1 MGLSS
6 PENEKVNMHQRDFSR
21 SSQQVDDPRG
31 WAVVVAAMV
40 GVALG
45 LSPIPFY
52 TIGMLAPQLSAEF
65 GWSFAALMASITV
78 QSAVVMIASPL
89 AGIAIDRFGA
99 RPVALVSLPLF
110 GLCFMSLAL
119 STGSLTIYY
128 AQWVIMAVLGVG
140 TLSATWTRVVTQWF
154 DKWRGMALGLAS
166 CGTGITGFIVK
177 PLCAHLIEA
186 HGWRTAVVV
195 VGCLPIVI
203 GVPVV
208 ALLFRELKR
217 DGQEAAVTQA
227 IDAPPAAESGMTLRE
242 AAGDRRLWIMAGAF
256 LFIAFALT
264 APTPNLENILK
275 TRAFTLTQV
284 GEITAAFGLSVI
296 AGRLI
301 GGWLLDRFWAPL
313 IALVILAFP
322 AIGCWLLA
330 SPALS
335 HLAATLAVVSLGF
348 GAGFEFDLLA
358 YLISR
363 FFGQRHYGAIYGCF
377 YAVIAFAGGLGP
389 VVFGYAF
396 DRIGDYTL
404 ALRGGAGCLL
414 IGAVL
419 LLFMGAYPKNFQ
431 K

>member
-1 MGLSS
+1 
-6 PENEKVNMHQRDFSR
+6 
-21 SSQQVDDPRG
+21 
-31 WAVVVAAMV
+31 VVVAAMV

-78 QSAVVMIASPL
+78 QSGVVMIASPL

-110 GLCFMSLAL
+110 GLSFMSLAL
-119 STGSLTIYY
+119 SNGSLTLYY

-166 CGTGITGFIVK
+166 CGTGITGFIIK
-177 PLCAHLIEA
+177 PLCAHLIET

-195 VGCLPIVI
+195 VGCLPIVV

-208 ALLFRELKR
+208 ALLFREMARGDAAPDKPL
-217 DGQEAAVTQA
+217 EAAEEVVQ
-227 IDAPPAAESGMTLRE
+227 SGLTLAE
-242 AAGDRRLWIMAGAF
+242 AARDRRLWIMAGAF

-275 TRAFTLTQV
+275 TRAFTLPQI

-322 AIGCWLLA
+322 ALGCWLLT
-330 SPALS
+330 SSALS
-335 HLAATLAVVSLGF
+335 PLIAALAVISLGF

-377 YAVIAFAGGLGP
+377 YAVIAFAGGMGP
-389 VVFGYAF
+389 VVFGYVF
-396 DRIGDYTL
+396 DRIGDYTI
-404 ALRGGAGCLL
+404 ALRSGSACLVV
-414 IGAVL
+414 GAVL
-419 LLFMGAYPKNFQ
+419 LLAMGAYPKLSE

>member
-1 MGLSS
+1 M
-6 PENEKVNMHQRDFSR
+6 
-21 SSQQVDDPRG
+21 
-31 WAVVVAAMV
+31 VVAAMV

-78 QSAVVMIASPL
+78 QSGVVMIASPL

-110 GLCFMSLAL
+110 GLSFMSLAL
-119 STGSLTIYY
+119 SNGSLTLYY

-166 CGTGITGFIVK
+166 CGTGITGFIIK
-177 PLCAHLIEA
+177 PLCAHLIET

-195 VGCLPIVI
+195 VGCLPIVV

-208 ALLFRELKR
+208 ALLFREMARGAAASAKPV
-217 DGQEAAVTQA
+217 EAAEEVIQ
-227 IDAPPAAESGMTLRE
+227 PGLTLAE
-242 AAGDRRLWIMAGAF
+242 AARDRRLWIMAGAF

-275 TRAFTLTQV
+275 TRAFTLPQI

-322 AIGCWLLA
+322 AIGCWLLT
-330 SPALS
+330 SSALS
-335 HLAATLAVVSLGF
+335 PLIATLAVISLGF

-363 FFGQRHYGAIYGCF
+363 FFGQHHYGAIYGCF

-389 VVFGYAF
+389 VVFGYVF
-396 DRIGDYTL
+396 DRIGDYTI
-404 ALRGGAGCLL
+404 ALRSGSACLVV
-414 IGAVL
+414 GAVL
-419 LLFMGAYPKNFQ
+419 LLAMGAYPKLSE

>member
-1 MGLSS
+1 M
-6 PENEKVNMHQRDFSR
+6 
-21 SSQQVDDPRG
+21 
-31 WAVVVAAMV
+31 VVAAMV

-78 QSAVVMIASPL
+78 QSGVVMIASPL

-110 GLCFMSLAL
+110 GLSFMSLAL
-119 STGSLTIYY
+119 SNGSLTLYY

-166 CGTGITGFIVK
+166 CGTGITGFIIK
-177 PLCAHLIEA
+177 PLCAHLIET

-195 VGCLPIVI
+195 VGCLPIVV

-208 ALLFRELKR
+208 ALLFREMARGAAAPDKPL
-217 DGQEAAVTQA
+217 EAAEEVVQ
-227 IDAPPAAESGMTLRE
+227 PGLTLAE
-242 AAGDRRLWIMAGAF
+242 AARDRRLWIMAGAF

-275 TRAFTLTQV
+275 TRAFTLPQI

-322 AIGCWLLA
+322 ALGCWLLT
-330 SPALS
+330 SSALS
-335 HLAATLAVVSLGF
+335 PLIATLAVISLGF

-389 VVFGYAF
+389 VVFGYVF
-396 DRIGDYTL
+396 DRIGDYTI
-404 ALRGGAGCLL
+404 ALRSGSACLVV
-414 IGAVL
+414 GAVL
-419 LLFMGAYPKNFQ
+419 LLAMGAYPKLSE

>member
-1 MGLSS
+1 M
-6 PENEKVNMHQRDFSR
+6 
-21 SSQQVDDPRG
+21 
-31 WAVVVAAMV
+31 VVAAMV

-78 QSAVVMIASPL
+78 QSGVVMIASPL

-110 GLCFMSLAL
+110 GLSFMSLAF
-119 STGSLTIYY
+119 SNGSLTLYY

-166 CGTGITGFIVK
+166 CGTGITGFIIK
-177 PLCAHLIEA
+177 PLCAHLIET

-195 VGCLPIVI
+195 VGCLPIVV

-208 ALLFRELKR
+208 ALLFREMARGAAASAKPV
-217 DGQEAAVTQA
+217 EAAEEVSQ
-227 IDAPPAAESGMTLRE
+227 PGLTLAE
-242 AAGDRRLWIMAGAF
+242 AARDRRLWIMAGAF

-275 TRAFTLTQV
+275 TRAFTLPQI

-322 AIGCWLLA
+322 ALGCWLLT
-330 SPALS
+330 SSALS
-335 HLAATLAVVSLGF
+335 PLIATLAVISLGF

-389 VVFGYAF
+389 VVFGYVF
-396 DRIGDYTL
+396 DRIGDYTI
-404 ALRGGAGCLL
+404 ALRSGSACLVV
-414 IGAVL
+414 GAVL
-419 LLFMGAYPKNFQ
+419 LLAMGAYPKLSE

>member
-1 MGLSS
+1 M
-6 PENEKVNMHQRDFSR
+6 
-21 SSQQVDDPRG
+21 
-31 WAVVVAAMV
+31 VVAAMV

-78 QSAVVMIASPL
+78 QSGVVMIASPL

-110 GLCFMSLAL
+110 GLSFMSLAL
-119 STGSLTIYY
+119 SNGSLTLYY

-166 CGTGITGFIVK
+166 CGTGITGFIIK
-177 PLCAHLIEA
+177 PLCAHLIET

-195 VGCLPIVI
+195 VGCLPIVV

-208 ALLFRELKR
+208 ALLFREMARGAAAPDKPV
-217 DGQEAAVTQA
+217 EAAEEVVQ
-227 IDAPPAAESGMTLRE
+227 SGLTLAE
-242 AAGDRRLWIMAGAF
+242 AARDRRLWIMAGAF

-275 TRAFTLTQV
+275 TRAFTLPQI

-322 AIGCWLLA
+322 ALGCWLLT
-330 SPALS
+330 SSALS
-335 HLAATLAVVSLGF
+335 PLIATLAVISLGF

-389 VVFGYAF
+389 VVFGYVF
-396 DRIGDYTL
+396 DRIGDYTI
-404 ALRGGAGCLL
+404 ALRSGSACLVV
-414 IGAVL
+414 GAVL
-419 LLFMGAYPKNFQ
+419 LLAMGAYPKLSE

>member
-1 MGLSS
+1 MRQS
-6 PENEKVNMHQRDFSR
+6 DFSR
-21 SSQQVDDPRG
+21 PAPRPDDPRG

-78 QSAVVMIASPL
+78 QSGVVMIASPL

-110 GLCFMSLAL
+110 GLSFMSLAL
-119 STGSLTIYY
+119 SNGSLTLYY

-166 CGTGITGFIVK
+166 CGTGITGFIIK
-177 PLCAHLIEA
+177 PLCAHLIET

-195 VGCLPIVI
+195 VGCLPIVV

-208 ALLFRELKR
+208 ALLFREMARGAAAPDKPL
-217 DGQEAAVTQA
+217 EAAEEVVQ
-227 IDAPPAAESGMTLRE
+227 PGLTLAE
-242 AAGDRRLWIMAGAF
+242 AARDRRLWIMAGAF

-275 TRAFTLTQV
+275 TRAFTLPQI

-322 AIGCWLLA
+322 ALGCWLLTSSTL
-330 SPALS
+330 SPLI
-335 HLAATLAVVSLGF
+335 ATLAVISLGF

-389 VVFGYAF
+389 VVFGYVF
-396 DRIGDYTL
+396 DRIGDYTI
-404 ALRGGAGCLL
+404 ALRSGSACLVV
-414 IGAVL
+414 GAVL
-419 LLFMGAYPKNFQ
+419 LLAMGAYPKLSE

>member
-1 MGLSS
+1 
-6 PENEKVNMHQRDFSR
+6 
-21 SSQQVDDPRG
+21 
-31 WAVVVAAMV
+31 VVVAAMV

-78 QSAVVMIASPL
+78 QSGVVMIASPL

-110 GLCFMSLAL
+110 GLSFMSLAL
-119 STGSLTIYY
+119 SNGSLTLYY

-166 CGTGITGFIVK
+166 CGTGITGFIIK
-177 PLCAHLIEA
+177 PLCAHLIET

-195 VGCLPIVI
+195 VGCLPIVV

-208 ALLFRELKR
+208 ALLFREMARGAAAPDKPL
-217 DGQEAAVTQA
+217 EAAEEVVQ
-227 IDAPPAAESGMTLRE
+227 SGLTLAE
-242 AAGDRRLWIMAGAF
+242 AARDRRLWIMAGAF

-275 TRAFTLTQV
+275 TRAFTLPQI

-322 AIGCWLLA
+322 ALGCWLLT
-330 SPALS
+330 SSALS
-335 HLAATLAVVSLGF
+335 PLIATLAVISLGF

-389 VVFGYAF
+389 VVFGYVF
-396 DRIGDYTL
+396 DRIGDYTI
-404 ALRGGAGCLL
+404 ALRSGSACLVV
-414 IGAVL
+414 GAVL
-419 LLFMGAYPKNFQ
+419 LLAMGAYPKLSE

>member
-1 MGLSS
+1 
-6 PENEKVNMHQRDFSR
+6 
-21 SSQQVDDPRG
+21 
-31 WAVVVAAMV
+31 VVVAAMV

-78 QSAVVMIASPL
+78 QSGVVMIASPL

-110 GLCFMSLAL
+110 GLSFMSLAL
-119 STGSLTIYY
+119 SNGSLTLYY

-166 CGTGITGFIVK
+166 CGTGITGFIIK
-177 PLCAHLIEA
+177 PLCAHLIET

-195 VGCLPIVI
+195 VGCLPIVV

-208 ALLFRELKR
+208 ALLFREMARGDAAPDKPL
-217 DGQEAAVTQA
+217 EAAEEVVQ
-227 IDAPPAAESGMTLRE
+227 SGLTLAE
-242 AAGDRRLWIMAGAF
+242 AARDRRLWIMAGAF

-275 TRAFTLTQV
+275 TRAFTLPQI

-322 AIGCWLLA
+322 ALGCWLLT
-330 SPALS
+330 SSALS
-335 HLAATLAVVSLGF
+335 PLIATLAVISLGF

-377 YAVIAFAGGLGP
+377 YAVIAFAGGMGP
-389 VVFGYAF
+389 VVFGYVF
-396 DRIGDYTL
+396 DRIGDYTI
-404 ALRGGAGCLL
+404 ALRSGSACLVV
-414 IGAVL
+414 GAVL
-419 LLFMGAYPKNFQ
+419 LLAMGAYPKLSE

>member
-1 MGLSS
+1 M
-6 PENEKVNMHQRDFSR
+6 
-21 SSQQVDDPRG
+21 
-31 WAVVVAAMV
+31 VAAMV

-78 QSAVVMIASPL
+78 QSGVVMIASPL

-110 GLCFMSLAL
+110 GLSYMSLAL
-119 STGSLTIYY
+119 SNGSLTLYY

-166 CGTGITGFIVK
+166 CGTGITGFIIK
-177 PLCAHLIEA
+177 PLCAHLIET

-195 VGCLPIVI
+195 VGCLPIVV

-208 ALLFRELKR
+208 ALLFREMARGAAAPDKPV
-217 DGQEAAVTQA
+217 EAAEEVSQ
-227 IDAPPAAESGMTLRE
+227 PGLTLAE
-242 AAGDRRLWIMAGAF
+242 AARDRRLWIMAGAF

-275 TRAFTLTQV
+275 TRAFTLPQI

-322 AIGCWLLA
+322 ALGCWLLT
-330 SPALS
+330 SSALS
-335 HLAATLAVVSLGF
+335 PLIATLAVISLGF

-389 VVFGYAF
+389 VVFGYVF
-396 DRIGDYTL
+396 DRIGDYTI
-404 ALRGGAGCLL
+404 ALRSGSACLVV
-414 IGAVL
+414 GAVL
-419 LLFMGAYPKNFQ
+419 LLAMGAYPKLSE

>member
-1 MGLSS
+1 M
-6 PENEKVNMHQRDFSR
+6 
-21 SSQQVDDPRG
+21 
-31 WAVVVAAMV
+31 VVAAMV

-78 QSAVVMIASPL
+78 QSGVVMVASPL

-110 GLCFMSLAL
+110 GLSFMSLAL
-119 STGSLTIYY
+119 SNGSLTLYY

-166 CGTGITGFIVK
+166 CGTGITGFIIK
-177 PLCAHLIEA
+177 PLCAHLIET

-195 VGCLPIVI
+195 VGCLPIVV

-208 ALLFRELKR
+208 ALLFREMARGAAAPDKPV
-217 DGQEAAVTQA
+217 EAAEEVSQ
-227 IDAPPAAESGMTLRE
+227 PGLTLAE
-242 AAGDRRLWIMAGAF
+242 AARDRRLWIMAGAF

-275 TRAFTLTQV
+275 TRAFTLPQI

-322 AIGCWLLA
+322 ALGCWLLT
-330 SPALS
+330 SSALS
-335 HLAATLAVVSLGF
+335 PLIATLAVISLGF

-389 VVFGYAF
+389 VVFGYVF
-396 DRIGDYTL
+396 DRIGDYTI
-404 ALRGGAGCLL
+404 ALRSGSACL
-414 IGAVL
+414 IVGAVL
-419 LLFMGAYPKNFQ
+419 LLAMGAYPKLSE

>member
-1 MGLSS
+1 
-6 PENEKVNMHQRDFSR
+6 
-21 SSQQVDDPRG
+21 
-31 WAVVVAAMV
+31 VVVAAMV

-78 QSAVVMIASPL
+78 QSGVVMIASPL

-110 GLCFMSLAL
+110 GLSFMSLAL
-119 STGSLTIYY
+119 SNGSLTLYY

-166 CGTGITGFIVK
+166 CGTGITGFIIK
-177 PLCAHLIEA
+177 PLCAHLIET

-195 VGCLPIVI
+195 VGCLPIVV

-208 ALLFRELKR
+208 ALLFREMARGAAAPDKPL
-217 DGQEAAVTQA
+217 EAAEEVVQ
-227 IDAPPAAESGMTLRE
+227 PGLTLAE
-242 AAGDRRLWIMAGAF
+242 AARDRRLWIMAGAF

-275 TRAFTLTQV
+275 TRAFTLPQI

-322 AIGCWLLA
+322 ALGCWLLT
-330 SPALS
+330 SSALS
-335 HLAATLAVVSLGF
+335 PLIATLAVISLGF

-389 VVFGYAF
+389 VVFGYVF
-396 DRIGDYTL
+396 DRIGDYTI
-404 ALRGGAGCLL
+404 ALRSGSACLVV
-414 IGAVL
+414 GAVL
-419 LLFMGAYPKNFQ
+419 LLAMGAYPKLSE

>member
-1 MGLSS
+1 MRQS
-6 PENEKVNMHQRDFSR
+6 DFSR
-21 SSQQVDDPRG
+21 PAPRPDDPRG

-78 QSAVVMIASPL
+78 QSGVVMIASPL

-110 GLCFMSLAL
+110 GLSYMSLAL
-119 STGSLTIYY
+119 SNGSLTLYY

-166 CGTGITGFIVK
+166 CGTGITGFIIK
-177 PLCAHLIEA
+177 PLCAHLIET

-195 VGCLPIVI
+195 VGCLPIVV

-208 ALLFRELKR
+208 ALLFREMARGAAAPDKPV
-217 DGQEAAVTQA
+217 EAAEEVSQ
-227 IDAPPAAESGMTLRE
+227 PGLTLAE
-242 AAGDRRLWIMAGAF
+242 AARDRRLWIMAGAF

-275 TRAFTLTQV
+275 TRAFTLPQI

-322 AIGCWLLA
+322 ALGCWLLT
-330 SPALS
+330 SSALS
-335 HLAATLAVVSLGF
+335 PLIATLAVISLGF

-389 VVFGYAF
+389 VVFGYVF
-396 DRIGDYTL
+396 DRIGDYTI
-404 ALRGGAGCLL
+404 ALRSGSACLVV
-414 IGAVL
+414 GAVL
-419 LLFMGAYPKNFQ
+419 LLAMGAYPKLSE

>member
-1 MGLSS
+1 M
-6 PENEKVNMHQRDFSR
+6 
-21 SSQQVDDPRG
+21 
-31 WAVVVAAMV
+31 VVAAMV

-78 QSAVVMIASPL
+78 QSGVVMIASPL

-110 GLCFMSLAL
+110 GLSFMSLAL
-119 STGSLTIYY
+119 SNGSLTLYY

-166 CGTGITGFIVK
+166 CGTGITGFIIK
-177 PLCAHLIEA
+177 PLCAHLIET

-195 VGCLPIVI
+195 VGCLPIVV

-208 ALLFRELKR
+208 ALLFREMARGAVAADKPV
-217 DGQEAAVTQA
+217 EAAEEVMQ
-227 IDAPPAAESGMTLRE
+227 PGLTLAE
-242 AAGDRRLWIMAGAF
+242 AARDRRLWIMAGAF

-275 TRAFTLTQV
+275 TRAFTLPQI

-322 AIGCWLLA
+322 ALGCWLLTSSVL
-330 SPALS
+330 SPLI
-335 HLAATLAVVSLGF
+335 ATLAVISLGF

-396 DRIGDYTL
+396 DRIGDYTI
-404 ALRGGAGCLL
+404 ALKSGSACLV

-419 LLFMGAYPKNFQ
+419 LLAMGAYPERSEK
-431 K
+431 

>member
-1 MGLSS
+1 M
-6 PENEKVNMHQRDFSR
+6 
-21 SSQQVDDPRG
+21 
-31 WAVVVAAMV
+31 VVAAMV

-78 QSAVVMIASPL
+78 QSGVVMIASPL

-110 GLCFMSLAL
+110 GLSFMSLAL
-119 STGSLTIYY
+119 SNGSLTLYY

-166 CGTGITGFIVK
+166 CGTGITGFIIK
-177 PLCAHLIEA
+177 PLCAHLIET

-195 VGCLPIVI
+195 VGCLPIVV

-208 ALLFRELKR
+208 ALLFREMARGAVAADKPV
-217 DGQEAAVTQA
+217 EAAEEVMQ
-227 IDAPPAAESGMTLRE
+227 PGLTLAE
-242 AAGDRRLWIMAGAF
+242 AARDRRLWIMAAAF

-275 TRAFTLTQV
+275 TRAFTLPQI

-322 AIGCWLLA
+322 ALGCWLLTSSVL
-330 SPALS
+330 SPLI
-335 HLAATLAVVSLGF
+335 ATLAVISLGF

-396 DRIGDYTL
+396 DRIGDYTI
-404 ALRGGAGCLL
+404 ALRSGSACLV

-419 LLFMGAYPKNFQ
+419 LLAMGAYPERSEK
-431 K
+431 

>member
-1 MGLSS
+1 M
-6 PENEKVNMHQRDFSR
+6 
-21 SSQQVDDPRG
+21 
-31 WAVVVAAMV
+31 VVAAMV

-78 QSAVVMIASPL
+78 QSGVVMIASPL

-119 STGSLTIYY
+119 SNGSLTLYY

-166 CGTGITGFIVK
+166 CGTGITGFIIK
-177 PLCAHLIEA
+177 PLCAHLIET

-195 VGCLPIVI
+195 VGCLPIVV

-208 ALLFRELKR
+208 ALLFREMARGGPAPDKPV
-217 DGQEAAVTQA
+217 EAADEVVQ
-227 IDAPPAAESGMTLRE
+227 PGLTLAE
-242 AAGDRRLWIMAGAF
+242 AARDRRLWIMAGAF

-275 TRAFTLTQV
+275 TRAFTLPQI

-322 AIGCWLLA
+322 ALGCWLLT
-330 SPALS
+330 SSALS
-335 HLAATLAVVSLGF
+335 PLIATLAVISLGF

-396 DRIGDYTL
+396 DRIGDYTI
-404 ALRGGAGCLL
+404 ALRSGSACLVV
-414 IGAVL
+414 GAVL
-419 LLFMGAYPKNFQ
+419 LLAMGAYPKLLE

>member
-1 MGLSS
+1 M
-6 PENEKVNMHQRDFSR
+6 
-21 SSQQVDDPRG
+21 
-31 WAVVVAAMV
+31 VVAAMV

-78 QSAVVMIASPL
+78 QSGVVMVASPL

-110 GLCFMSLAL
+110 GLSFMSLAL
-119 STGSLTIYY
+119 SNGSLTLYY

-166 CGTGITGFIVK
+166 CGTGITGFIIK
-177 PLCAHLIEA
+177 PLCAHLIET

-195 VGCLPIVI
+195 VGCLPIVV

-208 ALLFRELKR
+208 ALLFREMAR
-217 DGQEAAVTQA
+217 GAAASDKPVEV
-227 IDAPPAAESGMTLRE
+227 AEEVVQSGLTLAETAR
-242 AAGDRRLWIMAGAF
+242 DRRLWIMAGAF

-275 TRAFTLTQV
+275 TRAFTLPQI

-322 AIGCWLLA
+322 AIGCWLLT
-330 SPALS
+330 SLALS
-335 HLAATLAVVSLGF
+335 PLIATLAVISLGF

-389 VVFGYAF
+389 VVFGYVF
-396 DRIGDYTL
+396 DRIGDYTI
-404 ALRGGAGCLL
+404 ALRSGSACLVV
-414 IGAVL
+414 GAVL
-419 LLFMGAYPKNFQ
+419 LLAMGAYPKLSE

>member
-1 MGLSS
+1 M
-6 PENEKVNMHQRDFSR
+6 
-21 SSQQVDDPRG
+21 
-31 WAVVVAAMV
+31 VVAAMV

-78 QSAVVMIASPL
+78 QSGVVMIASPL

-110 GLCFMSLAL
+110 GLSFMSLAL
-119 STGSLTIYY
+119 SNGSLTLYY

-166 CGTGITGFIVK
+166 CGTGITGFIIK
-177 PLCAHLIEA
+177 PLCAHLIET

-195 VGCLPIVI
+195 VGCLPIVV

-208 ALLFRELKR
+208 ALLFREMARGAAAPDKPL
-217 DGQEAAVTQA
+217 EAAEEVVQ
-227 IDAPPAAESGMTLRE
+227 PGLTLAE
-242 AAGDRRLWIMAGAF
+242 AARDRRLWIMAGAF

-275 TRAFTLTQV
+275 TRAFTLPQI

-322 AIGCWLLA
+322 ALGCWLLTSSTL
-330 SPALS
+330 SPLI
-335 HLAATLAVVSLGF
+335 ATLAVISLGF

-389 VVFGYAF
+389 VVFGYVF
-396 DRIGDYTL
+396 DRIGDYTI
-404 ALRGGAGCLL
+404 ALRSGSACLVV
-414 IGAVL
+414 GAVL
-419 LLFMGAYPKNFQ
+419 LLAMGAYPKLSE

>member
-1 MGLSS
+1 M
-6 PENEKVNMHQRDFSR
+6 
-21 SSQQVDDPRG
+21 
-31 WAVVVAAMV
+31 VVAAMV

-78 QSAVVMIASPL
+78 QSGVVMIASPL

-110 GLCFMSLAL
+110 GLSFMSLAL
-119 STGSLTIYY
+119 SNGSLTLYY

-166 CGTGITGFIVK
+166 CGTGITGFIIK
-177 PLCAHLIEA
+177 PLCAHLIET

-195 VGCLPIVI
+195 VGCLPIVV

-208 ALLFRELKR
+208 ALLFREMARGDAAPDKPL
-217 DGQEAAVTQA
+217 EAAEEVVQ
-227 IDAPPAAESGMTLRE
+227 SGLTLAE
-242 AAGDRRLWIMAGAF
+242 AARDRRLWIMAGAF

-275 TRAFTLTQV
+275 TRAFTLPQI

-322 AIGCWLLA
+322 ALGCWLLT
-330 SPALS
+330 SSALS
-335 HLAATLAVVSLGF
+335 PLIATLAVISLGF

-377 YAVIAFAGGLGP
+377 YAVIAFAGGMGP
-389 VVFGYAF
+389 VVFGYVF
-396 DRIGDYTL
+396 DRIGDYTI
-404 ALRGGAGCLL
+404 ALRSGSACLVV
-414 IGAVL
+414 GAVL
-419 LLFMGAYPKNFQ
+419 LLAMGAYPKLSE

>member
-1 MGLSS
+1 M
-6 PENEKVNMHQRDFSR
+6 
-21 SSQQVDDPRG
+21 
-31 WAVVVAAMV
+31 VVAAMV

-78 QSAVVMIASPL
+78 QSGVVMIASPL

-110 GLCFMSLAL
+110 GLSFMSLAL
-119 STGSLTIYY
+119 SNGSLTLYY

-166 CGTGITGFIVK
+166 CGTGITGFIIK
-177 PLCAHLIEA
+177 PLCAHLIET

-195 VGCLPIVI
+195 VGCLPIVV

-208 ALLFRELKR
+208 ALLFREMARGAVAADKPV
-217 DGQEAAVTQA
+217 EAAEEVMQ
-227 IDAPPAAESGMTLRE
+227 PGLTLAE
-242 AAGDRRLWIMAGAF
+242 AARDRRLWIMAGAF

-275 TRAFTLTQV
+275 TRAFTLPQI

-322 AIGCWLLA
+322 ALGCWLLTSSVL
-330 SPALS
+330 SPLI
-335 HLAATLAVVSLGF
+335 ATLAVISLGF

-396 DRIGDYTL
+396 DRIGDYTI
-404 ALRGGAGCLL
+404 ALRSGSACLA

-419 LLFMGAYPKNFQ
+419 LLAMGAYPERSEK
-431 K
+431 

>member
-1 MGLSS
+1 MRQS
-6 PENEKVNMHQRDFSR
+6 DFSR
-21 SSQQVDDPRG
+21 PAPRPDDPRG

-78 QSAVVMIASPL
+78 QSGVVMIASPL

-110 GLCFMSLAL
+110 GLSFMSLAL
-119 STGSLTIYY
+119 SNGSLTLYY

-166 CGTGITGFIVK
+166 CGTGITGFIIK
-177 PLCAHLIEA
+177 PLCAHLIET

-195 VGCLPIVI
+195 VGCLPIVV

-208 ALLFRELKR
+208 ALLFREMARGDAAPDKPL
-217 DGQEAAVTQA
+217 EAAEEVVQ
-227 IDAPPAAESGMTLRE
+227 SGLTLAE
-242 AAGDRRLWIMAGAF
+242 AARDRRLWIMAGAF

-275 TRAFTLTQV
+275 TRAFTLPQI

-322 AIGCWLLA
+322 ALGCWLLT
-330 SPALS
+330 SSALS
-335 HLAATLAVVSLGF
+335 PLIATLAVISLGF

-377 YAVIAFAGGLGP
+377 YAVIAFAGGMGP
-389 VVFGYAF
+389 VVFGYVF
-396 DRIGDYTL
+396 DRIGDYTI
-404 ALRGGAGCLL
+404 ALRSGSACLVV
-414 IGAVL
+414 GAVL
-419 LLFMGAYPKNFQ
+419 LLAMGAYPKLSE